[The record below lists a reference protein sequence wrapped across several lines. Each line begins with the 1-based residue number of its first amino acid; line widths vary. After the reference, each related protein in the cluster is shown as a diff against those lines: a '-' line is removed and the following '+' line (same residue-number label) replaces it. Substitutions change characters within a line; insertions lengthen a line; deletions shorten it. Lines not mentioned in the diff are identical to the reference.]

1 MIDHWKS
8 KARRESVLFLWLL
21 VGGLF
26 LLPIAVYLVGRRI
39 FGDYGGT
46 GYTAFYAMLYSELQ
60 SGDMSVWF
68 LALSPYLIW
77 QVLRLTLRALKII
90 DGQ

>member
-1 MIDHWKS
+1 
-8 KARRESVLFLWLL
+8 
-21 VGGLF
+21 
-26 LLPIAVYLVGRRI
+26 
-39 FGDYGGT
+39 
-46 GYTAFYAMLYSELQ
+46 FYAMLYSELQ